1 MIVGLIINFC
11 SAFIFLCLQTSESA
25 NLDFENINT
34 YIIRIV
40 AKDSGKPA
48 MSCEKSVTVRVQDE
62 NEAPRNIR
70 LSANK
75 VTSSP
80 TSVSSLDLF
89 KIHFFSVNRFC
100 NLHRDLFSQN

>member
-1 MIVGLIINFC
+1 M
-11 SAFIFLCLQTSESA
+11 
-25 NLDFENINT
+25 DT
-34 YIIRIV
+34 YTIRIV

-80 TSVSSLDLF
+80 TSVFNLDLF
-89 KIHFFSVNRFC
+89 KIHFFGVIRFC
-100 NLHRDLFSQN
+100 NLHRDLSSQTEKKLQNHKL

>member
-1 MIVGLIINFC
+1 MIINFC
-11 SAFIFLCLQTSESA
+11 TTFDLFFSIFIASSLQTSELA

-34 YIIRIV
+34 YTIRIV

-48 MSCEKSVTVRVQDE
+48 MSCEKFVTVRVQDE
-62 NEAPRNIR
+62 NEAPWNIR

-80 TSVSSLDLF
+80 TSVSSLDL
-89 KIHFFSVNRFC
+89 I
-100 NLHRDLFSQN
+100 